1 MHLCFVVKSP
11 FKMLQKTSN
20 LFSSKNY
27 LITLIFILVAYSI
40 IEKLILYAKF
50 GAVYTDE
57 DQCVLWLAADEL
69 MHGHFR
75 EPCFFGQAYNSCL
88 EGWLSIP
95 FLFLGLDFNQA
106 IPLTT
111 ILMSS
116 IPFLLLSYHFY
127 KEKKYLISIVILFCF
142 LVFSLDYKLISILP
156 RGFITGL
163 FCFGIGYYIL
173 LKKSK
178 YSFLG
183 FAFFAGFGFAFNEMS
198 FFLTLPVLL
207 IHLKENYKSKT
218 FFLQSLLGSLPS
230 LIYKLYAYYFYNIK
244 HPEYNYFVK
253 PKFEWDLQNLKNSI
267 SHLDDWWFNDF
278 TILFI
283 CLLSLLFIL
292 IYKKEYFKIIVT
304 LTTFAL
310 IVFTL
315 GLARTQEGTDSIMF
329 SKSRLFVFLP
339 LLLAVLYSI
348 TLPIISFNLKKQLA
362 IATALFLL
370 LIHICFNQ
378 QATLSNKIEKEIAN
392 PNKIVSFLSVKDVYL
407 LSYKYI
413 YICQSTKNNLII
425 YDCTRKEDIILA
437 ITIPIISKNKI
448 KTCMPAYD
456 RRFWTFS
463 PILSSQPEKIL
474 VSGNFEGRY
483 NRESLKSYKRQVI
496 IKDGDWLVEYYL
508 KKNINKTLEEDFQL
522 PIRIH

>member
-1 MHLCFVVKSP
+1 MQ
-11 FKMLQKTSN
+11 QKIFNKFYSE
-20 LFSSKNY
+20 NY
-27 LITLIFILVAYSI
+27 LKTLVFILIVYAT

-88 EGWLSIP
+88 EGWLSVP
-95 FLFLGLDFNQA
+95 FLYLGLDFNQA

-111 ILMSS
+111 LLMSS
-116 IPFLLLSYHFY
+116 VPFLLITYYFY
-127 KEKKYLISIVILFCF
+127 REKKYLISIVILFCF
-142 LVFSLDYKLISILP
+142 LAFSMDYKLISILP
-156 RGFITGL
+156 RGFITGV
-163 FCFGIGYYIL
+163 FCFGLGYYFL

-207 IHLKENYKSKT
+207 TYAKENYKSKL
-218 FFLQSLLGSLPS
+218 FYLQGLLGLLPS
-230 LIYKLYAYYFYNIK
+230 LVYKLYAYYFYNIA

-253 PKFEWDLQNLKNSI
+253 PKFEWDFLNLKNSI
-267 SHLDDWWFNDF
+267 SHIDDWWFNDF
-278 TILFI
+278 TMIFI

-292 IYKKEYFKIIVT
+292 LYKKEYFKIIVT

-310 IVFTL
+310 VLFTL
-315 GLARTQEGTDSIMF
+315 GLTRTQEGTDSIMF

-348 TLPIISFNLKKQLA
+348 TLPVISFNFKKQLA

-370 LIHICFNQ
+370 LINICFNQ
-378 QATLSNKIEKEIAN
+378 QRSLNHKIDKEVAN
-392 PNKIVSFLSVKDVYL
+392 SNKIVSFLSVKDVYL

-425 YDCTRKEDIILA
+425 YDCTRKEDGILA
-437 ITIPIISKNKI
+437 NTIPILSKNKI
-448 KTCMPAYD
+448 KTCVPAYD

-474 VSGNFEGRY
+474 VSGNFEDRY
-483 NRESLKSYKRQVI
+483 DRESLKSYVRKI
-496 IKDGDWLVEYYL
+496 IVKDGDWLVEYHL
-508 KKNINKTLEEDFQL
+508 KKDINKTLEEDFQL